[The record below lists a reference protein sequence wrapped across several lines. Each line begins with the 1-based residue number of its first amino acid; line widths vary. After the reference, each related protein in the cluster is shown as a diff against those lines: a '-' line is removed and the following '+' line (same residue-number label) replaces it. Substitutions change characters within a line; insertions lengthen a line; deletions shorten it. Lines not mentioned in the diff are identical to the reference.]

1 MLSQFIVAMGKNAVP
16 IHRSSDVVPLYRG
29 VNLFKFMSQFTL
41 VDSLK
46 KNSYISSYIYVQ
58 NWDKMLSQFIVAG
71 QDGVPIHLP
80 TTNWDS
86 YILYRRKY
94 VQ

>member
-46 KNSYISSYIYVQ
+46 KKIIYQLIYLCTKLGQ
-58 NWDKMLSQFIVAG
+58 NA
-71 QDGVPIHLP
+71 VPIHRSGTGRCP
-80 TTNWDS
+80 NSSS
-86 YILYRRKY
+86 YDELGFIHF
-94 VQ
+94 V